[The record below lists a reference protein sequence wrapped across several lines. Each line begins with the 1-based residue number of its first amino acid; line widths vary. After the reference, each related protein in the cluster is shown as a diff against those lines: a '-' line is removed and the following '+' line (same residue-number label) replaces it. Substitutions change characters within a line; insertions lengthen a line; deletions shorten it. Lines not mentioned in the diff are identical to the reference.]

1 MADIKHFDVDATLD
15 AIVSLFWRKGLAA
28 TGIQDIV
35 TSTGLNRSSL
45 YGAFGNKQSMYVLAL
60 RRYIDTWAEPV
71 HRHLIESGRGVPAI
85 IDLFDT
91 LIQLRCS
98 GTFAGWGC
106 MITNAHA
113 GIESAE
119 PEIRSLL
126 NQHHEQLQ
134 SALGAALGAGLA
146 QGQLS
151 SVTDIDAAA
160 GTLAALAYTI
170 NLRSR
175 SGADA
180 PALRRAAA
188 NTLASLGYPIGGIP
202 EQAATA

>member
-1 MADIKHFDVDATLD
+1 MADIKHFDVDAALD
-15 AIVSLFWRKGLAA
+15 AIVSQFWRNGLAA

-35 TSTGLNRSSL
+35 TATGLNRSSL
-45 YGAFGNKQSMYVLAL
+45 YGAFGNKQSMYVHAL

-71 HRHLIESGRGVPAI
+71 HRHLTESGRGVPAI
-85 IDLFDT
+85 IDLFDA

-126 NQHHEQLQ
+126 NRHHEQLRG
-134 SALGAALGAGLA
+134 ALGAALHAGLDE
-146 QGQLS
+146 GQLS
-151 SVTDIDAAA
+151 GVTDVDAAA
-160 GTLAALAYTI
+160 GVLAALVYAI

-175 SGADA
+175 SGTDA
-180 PALRRAAA
+180 PALRRAV
-188 NTLASLGYPIGGIP
+188 ASTFASHGYAVGEIP
-202 EQAATA
+202 DQAATA